1 MPAHADTI
9 LQSFFLQE
17 ELCEMLTQLVHELST
32 VESKM
37 LFVSVFF
44 ITEAREWNSIDVW
57 RLDKFMMV
65 YDIAYFYFLT
75 CELSGQHE

>member
-1 MPAHADTI
+1 MPADDDADTI

-65 YDIAYFYFLT
+65 
-75 CELSGQHE
+75 